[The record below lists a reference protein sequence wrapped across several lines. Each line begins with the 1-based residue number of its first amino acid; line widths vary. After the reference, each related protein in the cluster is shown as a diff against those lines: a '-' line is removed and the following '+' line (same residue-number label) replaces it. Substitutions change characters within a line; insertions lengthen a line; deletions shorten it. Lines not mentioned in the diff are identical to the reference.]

1 MDSVDITDTAFSLE
15 SANILND
22 IISSTTDLVEGT
34 GAGADT
40 STGADQM
47 TNIYFII
54 GIVFLIGGIFLYS
67 YLTNQKK
74 SVTFQENNNEVYEYQ
89 KPV

>member
-34 GAGADT
+34 GTGSDT
-40 STGADQM
+40 DIDQM

-54 GIVFLIGGIFLYS
+54 GIVFFIGGIFLYS

-74 SVTFQENNNEVYEYQ
+74 NVTFQENNNEVYEYQ
-89 KPV
+89 KSV